1 MIPDVLDKDGRHSL
15 RVLIRLGIERL
26 TDEGKFKLLHDKDR
40 LVVAVAAQMLASRPE
55 YAERAFA
62 SSVELSEGKSSFQR
76 EIAASLVKA
85 VAEFN
90 QEYRDRSI
98 PILLKFSK
106 DPVSGVRSEAVV
118 GLGHLKVKE
127 YKSIVLESLNDDS
140 EEVIESAVFS
150 LWSLGLTNDDRALL
164 QKASERCGQKTR
176 ESINDYL
183 DDLRKWD
190 WMIPP
195 KPDC

>member
-1 MIPDVLDKDGRHSL
+1 
-15 RVLIRLGIERL
+15 
-26 TDEGKFKLLHDKDR
+26 
-40 LVVAVAAQMLASRPE
+40 
-55 YAERAFA
+55 
-62 SSVELSEGKSSFQR
+62 
-76 EIAASLVKA
+76 
-85 VAEFN
+85 
-90 QEYRDRSI
+90 
-98 PILLKFSK
+98 
-106 DPVSGVRSEAVV
+106 VSGVRSEAVV